1 MSKATKDS
9 KDLIIDNLKKQ
20 VDEYKKRLESQ
31 NYDSLTAR
39 ITELESQLEEEN
51 PRNVRILKATAN
63 MSGESGSST
72 ELKTKMILLQ
82 SKIRA
87 SEG

>member
-39 ITELESQLEEEN
+39 ITELESQLEEKTQEC
-51 PRNVRILKATAN
+51 
-63 MSGESGSST
+63 EGS
-72 ELKTKMILLQ
+72 
-82 SKIRA
+82 
-87 SEG
+87 

>member
-39 ITELESQLEEEN
+39 ITELESQFGREN
-51 PRNVRILKATAN
+51 PR
-63 MSGESGSST
+63 M
-72 ELKTKMILLQ
+72 
-82 SKIRA
+82 
-87 SEG
+87 